1 MPHVN
6 THYQNI
12 PVIDMSYYYD
22 GTKYD
27 VKKLANDVKE
37 IYTTI
42 GFAYI
47 INHDISHNLIDNILI
62 EAKRFHSLPVE
73 EKLSIKQNK
82 SFRGY
87 MPLKSSTTKDSSLK
101 IVTKSPNVNESFII
115 ANNADYENKIVSPN
129 DYYDLM
135 GENQWPTSLSD
146 FKENVTA
153 YNLAVLNLA
162 NDLLKIFAVAF
173 NYPYEQIAKIFSNP
187 TTILRMLHYPS
198 QPLQKENDFGF
209 APHTDSGFL
218 TILLQDE
225 VGGLLVQKT
234 DGDWIDV
241 APKKY
246 AFILNSGDMVSS
258 FTNGKFIS
266 TPHCVKNNYEKSR
279 FSIPF
284 FFDPNMNTCVE
295 PLTPFKDLD
304 NDFEPFIYGKHLLK
318 RLNSNY

>member
-1 MPHVN
+1 MQHEN

-12 PVIDMSYYYD
+12 PVIDMSYYYND
-22 GTKYD
+22 TKYD
-27 VKKLANDVKE
+27 IKKLANDIKE

-47 INHDISHNLIDNILI
+47 INHNVPHNLIDRILI
-62 EAKRFHSLPVE
+62 EAKRFHSLSIK

-115 ANNADYENKIVSPN
+115 ANNDDYENKIILPN
-129 DYYDLM
+129 DYYDLL
-135 GENQWPTSLSD
+135 GENQWPISLPD
-146 FKENVTA
+146 FKKNVTT
-153 YNLAVLNLA
+153 YNSNVLNLA
-162 NDLLKIFAVAF
+162 NDLLKIFAMAF
-173 NYPYEQIAKIFSNP
+173 NYPYEQIAKSFINP
-187 TTILRMLHYPS
+187 TTILRMLHYPA
-198 QPLQKENDFGF
+198 QPLQKQSEFGF

-225 VGGLLVQKT
+225 IGGLLVQKT
-234 DGDWIDV
+234 DGNWIDV
-241 APKKY
+241 APRKY
-246 AFILNSGDMVSS
+246 SFILNSGDIVSS

-266 TPHCVKNNYEKSR
+266 TPHYVKNNYKQSR

-284 FFDPNMNTCVE
+284 FFDPNMSAYIE
-295 PLTPFKDLD
+295 PLVPFKDLG
-304 NDFEPFIYGKHLLK
+304 NNFEPFIYGKHLLK